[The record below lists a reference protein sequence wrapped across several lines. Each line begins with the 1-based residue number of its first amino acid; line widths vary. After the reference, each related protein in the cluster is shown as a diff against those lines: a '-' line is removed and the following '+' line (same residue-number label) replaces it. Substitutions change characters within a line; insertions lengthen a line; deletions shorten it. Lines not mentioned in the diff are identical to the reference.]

1 MNRQARSLLSL
12 LIGCIPN
19 LLSLARLA
27 LGLGFVC
34 IPTAWR
40 VPVVL
45 VAALTDILDGPIS
58 RKLHAELGAGR
69 WLDPLADKVFAL
81 GVVWVVVADGT
92 LELWQALLV
101 GLRDL
106 IVLVGGVIVLLRR
119 DQFAWDRMR
128 PTLLGKAVTAAQFV
142 FFLSLLIF
150 AQVVLALFIVTAV
163 LSVAAA
169 VDYARR
175 FVARERANHHG
186 QSRVEDVQQEP
197 ASR

>member
-1 MNRQARSLLSL
+1 MNRQTRSLLSL
-12 LIGCIPN
+12 LLGCIPN
-19 LLSLARLA
+19 VLSLARLA

-40 VPVVL
+40 IPVVL
-45 VAALTDILDGPIS
+45 VAALTDMLDGPLS
-58 RKLHAELGAGR
+58 RKLHAEPGAGR

-106 IVLVGGVIVLLRR
+106 IVLAGVVIVLLRSDR
-119 DQFAWDRMR
+119 FGWDRMR
-128 PTLLGKAVTAAQFV
+128 PTSLGKAVTAAQFV

-150 AQVVLALFIVTAV
+150 SQVLLAPFIVTVV
-163 LSVAAA
+163 LSATAA
-169 VDYARR
+169 VDYSRR
-175 FVARERANHHG
+175 FIARERVNHHG
-186 QSRVEDVQQEP
+186 QSQVDDVGHEP